1 MQLLSNQ
8 ESTQCEKWCFKYEKQ
23 TNHTCSHAFQTNQGT
38 ALASLLHCEAAFEL
52 ELRIKWYLRRGNIR
66 KFKQKAPQPTDLF
79 LFESSNFNC
88 YSFTKKITPDTTVS
102 GTWNSLWKHFP
113 KGLFTYLF
121 HPIVWQ
127 SCFSLLSFSLLHSSD
142 HYFWNTAHQEPVFL
156 PHLHSSPYVLPAA
169 LRNSSNTPNPV
180 LSHHKIAI

>member
-1 MQLLSNQ
+1 MKNDVLNKKNKLTTHAAMHFRQIKVLLWHHCYTVKPLLSLNS
-8 ESTQCEKWCFKYEKQ
+8 ES
-23 TNHTCSHAFQTNQGT
+23 SGT
-38 ALASLLHCEAAFEL
+38 WEGETSVNSN
-52 ELRIKWYLRRGNIR
+52 KS
-66 KFKQKAPQPTDLF
+66 PQPTDLF

>member
-1 MQLLSNQ
+1 MKNDVLNKKNKLTTRAAMHFRQIKVLLWHHCYTVKPLLSLN
-8 ESTQCEKWCFKYEKQ
+8 S
-23 TNHTCSHAFQTNQGT
+23 
-38 ALASLLHCEAAFEL
+38 
-52 ELRIKWYLRRGNIR
+52 
-66 KFKQKAPQPTDLF
+66 
-79 LFESSNFNC
+79 ESSGTWEGETSVNSNKKPHSQQTFSYLNPAT
-88 YSFTKKITPDTTVS
+88 STVTPLLKKITPDTTVS